1 MLRNL
6 KIAKKLNFAFL
17 LIIILAL
24 IIGSLSI
31 IYLNELENSIINLYN
46 RPFTVRGAVLQ
57 AERDI
62 IKIHREMKDIS
73 MGTTLSRIENSEKII
88 NELEKNIYEDFDIIY
103 DRFAGDISMVDEAY
117 NAFKN
122 WKPIRDE
129 IIEFIKAGDV
139 EQAALI
145 TQQKGGN
152 QVRLVESFLGPIRDL
167 AFNRAEELYQTA
179 GITVATSRNII
190 IVTLV
195 CIVLFSLITAIV
207 ITRSIT
213 KPIQELQNIMGQA
226 ENGDLTVQ
234 VLVNSKD
241 EIGELSNS
249 FNTMIGNIRKLF
261 NETVDIIE
269 KVENS
274 SDIIATSVEEIGQ
287 SSNEV
292 SKTIQEIA
300 MGATNQAQE
309 TQETSNI
316 TNTLAERIES
326 IKENSIKTSSSITEM
341 RGKTDLGIQSIATLK
356 DGFSK
361 NIEAAQNANNGIKE
375 LTHKSQ
381 SIGMIVDTI
390 NSIAE
395 QTNLLALNAA
405 IEAARAGDAGR
416 GFAVVAEEVRKLA
429 EQSSTATSEIQKII
443 DEIRMI
449 IVNTQDKMNYTVDAV
464 NNANDALIH
473 TEKVFTDINVATDDV
488 SENIIFLNQ
497 YIEDIDSAKS
507 RVLQSIESISAIS
520 EESAA
525 STQQVSA
532 SAEEQTASVDEVVAT
547 MQELNNTVKILSSAI
562 SVFKLK

>member
-1 MLRNL
+1 MLKNL

-17 LIIILAL
+17 LIIILTL
-24 IIGSLSI
+24 IIGGLSI
-31 IYLNELENSIINLYN
+31 TYLNELENSIMNLYN
-46 RPFTVRGAVLQ
+46 RPFTVRGSVLQ
-57 AERDI
+57 VERDI

-73 MGTTLSRIENSEKII
+73 ISTSLSRIENSEKII

-103 DRFAGDISMVDEAY
+103 DRFAGDIGMIDEAY

-139 EQAALI
+139 KQAALI

-152 QVRLVESFLGPIRDL
+152 QVRLIESFLGPIREL
-167 AFNRAEELYQTA
+167 AFNRAEELYLTA
-179 GITVATSRNII
+179 GTTVVTSRNII
-190 IVTLV
+190 IGTLV

-207 ITRSIT
+207 ITKSIT
-213 KPIQELQNIMGQA
+213 KPIKELQSIMGQA
-226 ENGDLTVQ
+226 ENGDLTVNIA
-234 VLVNSKD
+234 VKSKD
-241 EIGELSNS
+241 EVGELSNS

-261 NETVDIIE
+261 NETVEIIGR
-269 KVENS
+269 VENS
-274 SDIIATSVEEIGQ
+274 TDIIAISVEEIGQ

-309 TQETSNI
+309 TQETFNI
-316 TNTLAERIES
+316 TNTLAERVES
-326 IKENSIKTSSSITEM
+326 IKENSTKTSSSTTEM

-361 NIEAAQNANNGIKE
+361 NIEAVQNANNGIKE

-381 SIGMIVDTI
+381 SIGTIVDTI

-449 IVNTQDKMNYTVDAV
+449 IVNTQDKMDDTVEAV
-464 NNANDALIH
+464 YNANDALIH
-473 TEKVFTDINVATDDV
+473 TEKVFTDINAATDDV
-488 SENIIFLNQ
+488 SENITLLDQ
-497 YIEDIDSAKS
+497 YVEDIDSAKN

-532 SAEEQTASVDEVVAT
+532 SAEEQTASVEEVVAT
-547 MQELNNTVKILSSAI
+547 MQELNNIVKTLSSAI